1 MAILPGSLVDTYV
14 GTFTSFLKKY
24 STLPRTPPVYVF
36 PPWRVTADEI
46 AAAQPIHEL
55 LWGRSFRVMPIQ
67 PLAVPEEPIRD
78 DHANKPDD
86 TLLPLDEWN
95 AKVDAMIAEW
105 VAMQTRGV

>member
-1 MAILPGSLVDTYV
+1 MATMPESLAKAYAGVLTRYL
-14 GTFTSFLKKY
+14 TKY
-24 STLPRTPPVYVF
+24 PTLPEMPPICVLHDE
-36 PPWRVTADEI
+36 PPPSE
-46 AAAQPIHEL
+46 PIHEL